1 MNEATAKKNITP
13 YQVKVKENLFYLII
27 KRIFD
32 VAASLFAV
40 VVLSPLLLLVAL
52 IIYIDDPQGSPLY
65 TQERVGKDGKIF
77 KFYKFRSMVVNADSM
92 LDQLAA
98 QNEKDGPAFKIKDD
112 PRITRIGKF
121 IRKTSIDELPQLI
134 NIIKGDMSVVGPRP
148 ALPKEVEQYTE
159 REKSRLLVKPGLT
172 CIWQA
177 SRNRDDISFE
187 KWIDLDIEYIENR
200 NFWLDIKLI
209 LKTFIVIFTGNGN

>member
-1 MNEATAKKNITP
+1 MNEATARKNITP
-13 YQVKVKENLFYLII
+13 CQVKVKNTLFYLII

-32 VAASLFAV
+32 IVASLFAI
-40 VVLSPLLLLVAL
+40 VVLSPLLLLVA
-52 IIYIDDPQGSPLY
+52 IIIFIDDPNGSPLY
-65 TQERVGKDGKIF
+65 TQDRVGKNGKIF

-92 LDQLAA
+92 LDQLAE

-134 NIIKGDMSVVGPRP
+134 NIIKGDMSIVGPRP

-159 REKSRLLVKPGLT
+159 REKNRLLVQPGLT

-177 SRNRDDISFE
+177 SKNRDDIGFD
-187 KWIDLDIEYIENR
+187 KWVDLDIEYIENR
-200 NFWLDIKLI
+200 SFRLDIKLI
-209 LKTFIVIFTGNGN
+209 LKTFIVVFTGNGN